1 MSCINRN
8 LGHSEVEPSF
18 AAITGRPKWAIPWME
33 NDPDLVAPEPWA
45 GRMRYDAADA
55 KRLGC
60 TGLLG
65 IHWRTK
71 IMSPNVAALADAA
84 WDQSWAPSDF
94 AAIRQKTQELR
105 TGAVGGSV
113 SHFTEPVQGTDE
125 AAVYQSVRYNLDSY
139 TLAVPNGKY
148 SVTLK
153 FNEPFYSEAGK
164 RVFSVDIQGR
174 RVIDDLD
181 IFAKAGKNRALDFNF
196 PDIAV
201 TDGTV
206 NIGFVKKIKY
216 PCIAGIIV
224 DGRSD
229 AGRPFRRAINCGGE
243 RYKDYGADAQQPV
256 SKMDRRGMPVQ
267 AFYIDYARANFGAD
281 AADTIGKIFTKIDGR
296 GLPEPVGWLRR
307 PGDYAGKPGAV
318 G

>member
-1 MSCINRN
+1 MIRIWSRLS
-8 LGHSEVEPSF
+8 LG
-18 AAITGRPKWAIPWME
+18 
-33 NDPDLVAPEPWA
+33 PE
-45 GRMRYDAADA
+45 RMRYDAADA

-84 WDQSWAPSDF
+84 WDQSSARSDF

-206 NIGFVKKIKY
+206 NIGFVKKIDIRALPGSSSTAAAMPAGHSGEQSTAVESATRITEPMPSSPSAKW
-216 PCIAGIIV
+216 IAATCLSRLSI
-224 DGRSD
+224 STT
-229 AGRPFRRAINCGGE
+229 RA
-243 RYKDYGADAQQPV
+243 QT
-256 SKMDRRGMPVQ
+256 S
-267 AFYIDYARANFGAD
+267 
-281 AADTIGKIFTKIDGR
+281 
-296 GLPEPVGWLRR
+296 EPTLLIPSAKSSQR
-307 PGDYAGKPGAV
+307 
-318 G
+318 